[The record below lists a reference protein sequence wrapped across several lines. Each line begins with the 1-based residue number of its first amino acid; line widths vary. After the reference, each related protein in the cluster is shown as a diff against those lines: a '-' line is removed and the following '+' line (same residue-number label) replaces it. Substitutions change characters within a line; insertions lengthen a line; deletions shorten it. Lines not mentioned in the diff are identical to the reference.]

1 MTDDSASSNS
11 LPPTVTSL
19 EVDGRSIH
27 LVGTAHVSKTSVA
40 DVRSTLALVEPETVC
55 VELCEPRYRN
65 LTNPDSWRK
74 VNILQILRSGKAML
88 LLSSLIMSS
97 FQRRIADQLGV
108 QPGAE
113 MLAAIEAAESSGAE
127 LVLADRE
134 IEITLKRTGAKLS
147 FWMRMKIL
155 SQLLAGLVV
164 GEEISEDEIEK
175 LKEQAHLADALQL
188 LAKEFPQAKE
198 TLIDER
204 DTFLAQKIREAPGK
218 TIVAVVGAGHVEGIK
233 REILEDHDL
242 EPLVVVPPPS
252 AWTKVFKWGI
262 PALIIGIFVYG
273 FFFGDPGESRDSLLL
288 WILINGGLSAA
299 GAALALGHPLTVAS
313 AFVAAPLTSLN
324 PLIAAGWIAGLV
336 QAWIKNPTVQD
347 LEDLPKAIST
357 LRGFRSNAVTR
368 VLLVVVLSNLGSMFG
383 TFIGGGW
390 IAGRVF
396 GSG

>member
-390 IAGRVF
+390 IAARVF

>member
-1 MTDDSASSNS
+1 
-11 LPPTVTSL
+11 LL

-390 IAGRVF
+390 IAARVF